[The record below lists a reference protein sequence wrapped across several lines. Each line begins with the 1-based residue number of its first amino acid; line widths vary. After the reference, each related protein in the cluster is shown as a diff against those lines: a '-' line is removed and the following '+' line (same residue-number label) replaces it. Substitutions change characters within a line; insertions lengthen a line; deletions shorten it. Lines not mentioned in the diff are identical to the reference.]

1 MSSSNRPGTP
11 AWRHETWR
19 ITMTAGQDQPAAGQ
33 PTATPAATSARTG
46 DHQALYGGGGTRR
59 ITVRDL
65 SAAKARAEN
74 WPMLTAYDPLPPP
87 PFTPPP
93 PPLLPPPA
101 PPPTLP

>member
-19 ITMTAGQDQPAAGQ
+19 ITMTGGQDQPAAAQ
-33 PTATPAATSARTG
+33 PTSTPAATSARTG

-65 SAAKARAEN
+65 AAAKARAEK
-74 WPMLTAYDPLPPP
+74 WPMLTAYHALTARVFDDAGIPV
-87 PFTPPP
+87 
-93 PPLLPPPA
+93 LLVRDSP
-101 PPPTLP
+101 